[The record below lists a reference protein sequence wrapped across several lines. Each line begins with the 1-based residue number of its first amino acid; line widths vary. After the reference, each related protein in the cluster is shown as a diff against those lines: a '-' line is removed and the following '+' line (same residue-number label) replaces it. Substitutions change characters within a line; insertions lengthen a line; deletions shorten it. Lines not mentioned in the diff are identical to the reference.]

1 LRRISRKE
9 ASEVADE
16 VVKWHR
22 VTDVAMV
29 EGVVLMQEPLAVAEF

>member
-1 LRRISRKE
+1 MRRVSRKK

-22 VTDVAMV
+22 VTDVAVV
-29 EGVVLMQEPLAVAEF
+29 EAVVLMRELLAVAEF